1 MNARATFTRM
11 EESTKEDWG
20 VIVPEAMKMAKSLPD
35 RVLAHLRLLVV
46 RSIKTNTYQVTP
58 RSNLFQRNTTGAA
71 LISAMPFRIR
81 CFRSSFEV
89 TRMCR
94 RKVRAI
100 FEKAHSIKLSHEPCL
115 GV

>member
-46 RSIKTNTYQVTP
+46 RSIKTNTYQVHIKSHRGQTCSSGTP
-58 RSNLFQRNTTGAA
+58 QVLR
-71 LISAMPFRIR
+71 
-81 CFRSSFEV
+81 
-89 TRMCR
+89 
-94 RKVRAI
+94 
-100 FEKAHSIKLSHEPCL
+100 
-115 GV
+115 